1 MNVGDTWTDVYDCV
15 VKRLQADEEYRLLR
29 KMVKQ
34 VIVEML
40 GTGNYKRTGPAD
52 TNPLEKPL
60 VFEDVQLFFDTDYS
74 REMYL
79 AIQREALEVFP
90 ALKQLDKKYVNATG
104 FLSFH
109 ESEILTQT
117 LLTLKGLGVVA
128 YGVHDCVMVKRQDK
142 DLAVQTYRQVI
153 RDYVAKHQREQKHPS
168 LNIEVSVTIEEA
180 ETNKVR
186 LSGCYLD

>member
-1 MNVGDTWTDVYDCV
+1 MNVGGTWTDVYDAV
-15 VKRLQADEEYRLLR
+15 VQRLEADEKPELLR

-40 GTGNYKRTGPAD
+40 GSGNYQRTGPAD
-52 TNPLEKPL
+52 TEAPVKP
-60 VFEDVQLFFDTDYS
+60 DDIQLFFDTEYS
-74 REMYL
+74 RETYL
-79 AIQREALEVFP
+79 NIQRETLEVFP
-90 ALKQLDKKYVNATG
+90 ALRQLNKKHLNATG
-104 FLSFH
+104 YLSFH

-128 YGVHDCVMVKRQDK
+128 YGVHDCVMVKKQDK
-142 DLAVQTYRQVI
+142 NLAVQTYRQVI

-180 ETNKVR
+180 GMDKVR

>member
-1 MNVGDTWTDVYDCV
+1 
-15 VKRLQADEEYRLLR
+15 
-29 KMVKQ
+29 
-34 VIVEML
+34 
-40 GTGNYKRTGPAD
+40 
-52 TNPLEKPL
+52 
-60 VFEDVQLFFDTDYS
+60 
-74 REMYL
+74 MYL

-128 YGVHDCVMVKRQDK
+128 YGVHDCVIVKKQDK

-153 RDYVAKHQREQKHPS
+153 HDYVVKHQREQKHPS

-180 ETNKVR
+180 DMDKDR